1 MSAAE
6 SVVPAADPAAAR
18 PPAAD
23 PAAGRLPAAGPLPAP
38 RPAGPQAEIVIPVR
52 NEERALATSVRRLDA
67 HLRDHFPF
75 TASITIA
82 DNGSTDGT
90 WSEALALAASLDAV
104 RAVRL
109 ERPGRGGAL
118 REVWS
123 RSDAAVVAYMD
134 VDLSTDLNALLPL
147 LAPVLSGHSDVAIG
161 TRLARGARVIR
172 GTRREIISRCYNV
185 LLHAALGTR
194 FSDAQCGFKAI
205 RRDQARIPLPRL
217 GGPLAYSLDTAATTY
232 GGSSPSAGPAL
243 TAAGIGRGALAAGGF
258 PVRGPVP
265 GAVRP
270 PAGVRPGGGER
281 RGGGAGGEFP
291 RPAGDPSGRRA
302 AGFAGPGGAGNAT
315 VSPALARLLKAGAA
329 RYTWGA
335 ATDGADSAAAMEL
348 ATGGVPVMAIGG
360 FRGTDPA
367 PSLAAFKKLVA
378 GRRIHYYVAGGAGGA
393 GTGRGF
399 GTDPAG
405 AGGSGATTDA
415 AQISAWVQAHFS
427 ARTVGGL
434 TVYTLIA
441 PAART

>member
-23 PAAGRLPAAGPLPAP
+23 PAAGRLPVAGPLPAP

-90 WSEALALAASLDAV
+90 WSEALA
-104 RAVRL
+104 
-109 ERPGRGGAL
+109 
-118 REVWS
+118 
-123 RSDAAVVAYMD
+123 
-134 VDLSTDLNALLPL
+134 
-147 LAPVLSGHSDVAIG
+147 G

-243 TAAGIGRGALAAGGF
+243 TAAGIGRGAVAAGGF

-265 GAVRP
+265 GAARP

-291 RPAGDPSGRRA
+291 RPADDPSGRRA

-315 VSPALARLLKAGAA
+315 VSPAVARLLEAGAA

-434 TVYTLIA
+434 AVYTLIA